1 MLLQASD
8 EECNGYLQDWRLFWD
23 RVFLC
28 DSLNGEFLVPWAY
41 RREVSHRTSTMT
53 FICTLCW

>member
-28 DSLNGEFLVPWAY
+28 DSSWCLGHTEEKYHIELAQ
-41 RREVSHRTSTMT
+41 
-53 FICTLCW
+53 